1 MEQQQS
7 ISPQHPAMRGHR
19 DALVMAVFGAV
30 AGVGAMMALRYLLTV
45 DSALLLDVSTA
56 ILGPIGGAVGWWLLQ
71 QTWSAEGGREC
82 HAEPGAGRLLRVPL
96 AALAGAVFGPVFV
109 RLGDFVSGLMAGQI
123 TWTCPFAGSA
133 TMMAVAGGV
142 TAAMFCEGLTI
153 WLQLRQSLAEIVR
166 QSQSTDKPEQ
176 GNE

>member
-1 MEQQQS
+1 MEQPQAP
-7 ISPQHPAMRGHR
+7 SPTDPGARERR

-30 AGVGAMMALRYLLTV
+30 VGVGAMMALRYLLTA
-45 DSALLLDVSTA
+45 DTAPLLDTA
-56 ILGPIGGAVGWWLLQ
+56 TALLGPIGGAVGWWFLQ
-71 QTWSAEGGREC
+71 QTWAAEGEREC

-96 AALAGAVFGPVFV
+96 AAVAGAVFGPVFV
-109 RLGDFVSGLMAGQI
+109 RLGDFLSGLTAGQI
-123 TWTCPFAGSA
+123 AWTCPFAGSA

-153 WLQLRQSLAEIVR
+153 WLQIRQSLAEIVR